1 MATQFTKDMNIIT
14 NFLKDMD
21 IIAKLD
27 DQPNDVGGLTA
38 AELKAKFDEGGK
50 AIQEYINDTLIP
62 EVIGIDATEQSR
74 QEAEAARVKAEEARV
89 QAESARV
96 QAENVRVSSEQGR
109 VSAEQGRVTAEQGRV
124 TAEQQRVQAEQ
135 QRVDTTN
142 GIVAQATTQAK
153 AAAQSATAAARSAS
167 AAQQSASTAQ
177 SSASSAQQS
186 ASSASSSAS
195 AASTNSKSAQSW
207 AVGGTGTRPGEDT
220 NNAKY
225 WAGVAAGVAGGGVST
240 FNGRTGAVVPQ
251 AGDYTAEMVGATTKS
266 YVDGLVGNINTLLD
280 KINGEV
286 V

>member
-50 AIQEYINDTLIP
+50 AIQEYINGTLIP

-74 QEAEAARVKAEEARV
+74 QEAETA
-89 QAESARV
+89 
-96 QAENVRVSSEQGR
+96 
-109 VSAEQGRVTAEQGRV
+109 RVTAENNRQLEENARYMNEETRKQNEANRV
-124 TAEQQRVQAEQ
+124 LAEKEREQQEQARQEAEQA
-135 QRVDTTN
+135 RVDTTN
-142 GIVAQATTQAK
+142 GIVAQATAQAQAASQSAS
-153 AAAQSATAAARSAS
+153 AAAGSAS
-167 AAQQSASTAQ
+167 AAQQSAS
-177 SSASSAQQS
+177 SSQQS
-186 ASSASSSAS
+186 ASNASSSAS
-195 AASTNSKSAQSW
+195 AAETSAKTSESW
-207 AVGGTGTRPGEDT
+207 AVGGTGTRAGEDT

-225 WAGVAAGVAGGGVST
+225 WASVAAGAAGGGVTT
-240 FNGRTGAVVPQ
+240 FNGRSGAVVPQ

-280 KINGEV
+280 QINGEV